1 MINKLLCI
9 IALGVILGFSTAGAQ
24 TAPAADARVK
34 GQIVAARVQGHVT
47 AISKATQESRL
58 LHDGDLVSEQTTIA
72 TGPGASVILAFS
84 NGATVDV
91 AADSKLD
98 VAEFEQDPFSTSIKA
113 SDIKQEAG
121 TSVTRLN
128 LTRGELVGRVAH
140 LNVDKGSEFT
150 VRTPVGA
157 AGIRGTVVGVIFI
170 PLKGGKAH
178 FEIET
183 FEGLVAFTPGG
194 GGNPILIPA
203 GHKFDE
209 TVEFKPT
216 DVDNPWDWLPPPPP
230 TVELLFL
237 SPDEAAHF
245 QAELRNILGALENID
260 FPQSLGTPPPPPPPA
275 PPMNAPTPGA
285 GTGP

>member
-1 MINKLLCI
+1 MINKILCI
-9 IALGVILGFSTAGAQ
+9 IALGSILGFATAGAQ
-24 TAPAADARVK
+24 PALSGDARVK

-58 LHDGDLVSEQTTIA
+58 LHDGDQIAEQTTILTA
-72 TGPGASVILAFS
+72 PGASIILAFS
-84 NGATVDV
+84 NGATAEV
-91 AADSKLD
+91 AGDSKLD

-113 SDIKQEAG
+113 SEIKQETG
-121 TSVTRLN
+121 TSVTKLD

-157 AGIRGTVVGVIFI
+157 AGIRGTVVGVIFV

-178 FEIET
+178 LEIET
-183 FEGLVAFTPGG
+183 FEGLVSFTPGG

-203 GHKFDE
+203 GQKVDE
-209 TVEFKPT
+209 TVSFTPNNA
-216 DVDNPWDWLPPPPP
+216 DNPWDWLPPP
-230 TVELLFL
+230 TATEKLLFL

-245 QAELRNILGALENID
+245 QIVLNNILGVLDKID
-260 FPQSLGTPPPPPPPA
+260 FRQSLTTPPPPPPPA

-285 GTGP
+285 GSGP